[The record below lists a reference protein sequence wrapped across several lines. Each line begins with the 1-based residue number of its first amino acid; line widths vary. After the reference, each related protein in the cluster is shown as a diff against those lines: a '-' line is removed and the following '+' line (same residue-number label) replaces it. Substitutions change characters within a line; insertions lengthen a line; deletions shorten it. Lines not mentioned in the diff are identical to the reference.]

1 MPRLALLVVL
11 LGAVWAGAV
20 SATEKVYF
28 AGFGYLGN
36 SEDIAANYPYTLK
49 LAPVRNGGPRSDLEV
64 AVEQAVRTAR
74 PEGYHLITDKYG
86 DLAEGETL
94 SLALTLD
101 SETVSVEPV
110 CGEYKVVVDLA
121 VQAIDGTKII
131 HEGSRLIDR
140 NHTK

>member
-86 DLAEGETL
+86 DWPRAR
-94 SLALTLD
+94 
-101 SETVSVEPV
+101 P
-110 CGEYKVVVDLA
+110 CPW
-121 VQAIDGTKII
+121 
-131 HEGSRLIDR
+131 H
-140 NHTK
+140 